1 MKAYGGME
9 TELHA
14 FFTLTLG
21 GVSGLLYTPV
31 ASHKE
36 KTLFWYTLEWAS
48 MLDWMSKVLPLLG
61 IEPQFLSCPACSLV
75 AVAHTVAN

>member
-14 FFTLTLG
+14 FFMLMLG

-31 ASHKE
+31 ASHQE
-36 KTLFWYTLEWAS
+36 KTLCWYTLEWAS
-48 MLDWMSKVLPLLG
+48 VLDWILPLLG

-75 AVAHTVAN
+75 TVAHTVAN